1 MDFVALDVE
10 TANPDRSSIC
20 QIGIATFRNGDLV
33 DCWESLVAPAGE
45 FSPFNVS
52 IHGIDRRRVRTAPRW
67 EEIYPHV
74 ASRLESQIVVSHTS
88 FDRHAL
94 TQACA
99 CCGLSIC
106 ECRWLDSAEIARNA
120 WPQFSRSGYGL
131 TNLAA
136 YFGFQYRAH
145 DALED
150 AKCAGWVVLKA
161 IAEAKVHPEHRLR
174 YEPDPVGATSPT
186 SSRWKTFSPSVKQP
200 GCVGGVL
207 FGEVIVFTG
216 ALSISREEAA
226 ESAALA
232 GCRVDDGVTKRTTL
246 LVVGN
251 QDMDCLRGHEKSSK
265 HLKAEKLIAQGQ
277 RLRILCESEFMRL
290 VKPS

>member
-1 MDFVALDVE
+1 MDFVAIDVE

-20 QIGIATFRNGDLV
+20 QVGIATFQKGELV

-45 FSPFNVS
+45 FSPFNIS
-52 IHGIDRRRVRTAPRW
+52 IHGIDRQRVRKAPSW
-67 EEIYPHV
+67 NEIYPHV
-74 ASRLESQIVVSHTS
+74 ASRLENRIVVSHTS

-94 TQACA
+94 SQACA
-99 CCGLSIC
+99 SCGLSIC
-106 ECRWLDSAEIARNA
+106 DCQWLDSAEIARSA
-120 WPQFSRSGYGL
+120 WPQFSRSGYRL
-131 TNLAA
+131 TNLASH
-136 YFGFQYRAH
+136 FGFEYQAH

-161 IAEAKVHPEHRLR
+161 IAEAKIPLGHWLNKESGLN
-174 YEPDPVGATSPT
+174 GAG
-186 SSRWKTFSPSVKQP
+186 SSTGSGWKTFSPSVKQP
-200 GCVGGVL
+200 GNVSGVL

-216 ALSISREEAA
+216 TLTISREAAA
-226 ESAALA
+226 ESAAKA

-265 HLKAEKLIAQGQ
+265 HLKAEKLITQGQ
-277 RLRILCESEFMRL
+277 CLRILRESEFLALIRQ
-290 VKPS
+290 P

>member
-1 MDFVALDVE
+1 MDFVAIDVE

-20 QIGIATFRNGDLV
+20 QIGIATFLNGELV

-45 FSPFNVS
+45 FSPFNIS
-52 IHGIDRRRVRTAPRW
+52 IHGIDRRRVRTAPSW
-67 EEIYPHV
+67 NEIYPHV
-74 ASRLESQIVVSHTS
+74 ASRLESRIVVSHTS

-106 ECRWLDSAEIARNA
+106 ECQWLDSAEIARTA
-120 WPQFSRSGYGL
+120 WPQFSRSGYKL
-131 TNLAA
+131 TNLASH
-136 YFGFQYRAH
+136 FGFEYRAH

-161 IAEAKVHPEHRLR
+161 IAEAKISPGHWLR
-174 YEPDPVGATSPT
+174 KESEPIRTGRSTP
-186 SSRWKTFSPSVKQP
+186 SRWKAFSPSVKQL
-200 GCVGGVL
+200 GNASGAL

-216 ALSISREEAA
+216 ALTIAREAA
-226 ESAALA
+226 AEAAAMA

-251 QDMDCLRGHEKSSK
+251 QDLDCLRGHEKSSK
-265 HLKAEKLIAQGQ
+265 HLKAEKLITQGQ
-277 RLRILCESEFMRL
+277 RLRILSESEFLSLIRR
-290 VKPS
+290 P